1 MLASYNTAAGN
12 GKASVSAVCFERPP
26 TRSAQEGFVYERAR
40 TLVRR
45 RVICD
50 SQTADDNSDLA
61 LE

>member
-40 TLVRR
+40 TLARR
-45 RVICD
+45 RVIYD
-50 SQTADDNSDLA
+50 S
-61 LE
+61 